1 MIIICDECKTRF
13 QLDVGLI
20 KKTLFKVRCSKCKHV
35 FSVDTSP
42 KEDVYELA
50 LHHVVPDKK
59 IIAICNQKGG
69 VAKTSTCL
77 NLGASL
83 SLLGK
88 RVLLI
93 DFDVQANL
101 TLLLGQRNQPSF
113 YEVMQKDCDIS
124 KTIKNI
130 HPNLW
135 LLPANSKM
143 SLLARQCLQQSN
155 FCFFL
160 RTVLKPIK
168 DNFDIILIDTPPSI
182 KFFTPNALIAA
193 DFVIIPT
200 QAEFLAMNG
209 VMQTENIIKALAK
222 THSLDYRVLLT
233 MYDERNMA
241 SKAVW
246 SKLKA
251 KYKGKVFNT
260 LINFDFKLQESQ
272 IVNEAVIYYD
282 QKSISA
288 QQYKALAK
296 ELEEI

>member
-13 QLDVGLI
+13 QLDASVI
-20 KKTLFKVRCSKCKHV
+20 KKTFFKVRCSKCQHV

-42 KEDVYELA
+42 KEDVYELTA
-50 LHHVVPDKK
+50 HNIAPDKR

-83 SLLGK
+83 ALLDK

-101 TLLLGQRNQPSF
+101 SLLLGQRNQPSF
-113 YEVMQKDCDIS
+113 YEIMQKECDIL
-124 KTIKNI
+124 KTIKNV

-135 LLPANSKM
+135 LLPSNSKM
-143 SLLARQCLQQSN
+143 SLLARQCLQQNN

-168 DNFDIILIDTPPSI
+168 NNFDIILIDTPPSI

-222 THSLDYRVLLT
+222 THFLDYKILLT
-233 MYDERNMA
+233 MYNEKNMA
-241 SKAVW
+241 SRAVW
-246 SKLKA
+246 SKLKT
-251 KYKGKVFNT
+251 KYKSKLFNT
-260 LINFDFKLQESQ
+260 VINFDFKLQESQ

-282 QKSISA
+282 NKATSA

-296 ELEEI
+296 ELEEV